1 MTTTQII
8 VTEPG
13 VYDGMPDAVY
23 HGDPVPAGSLS
34 SSGARK
40 LLETCPAR
48 FDYERRHPEPPK
60 KTFDIGHAAH
70 KLVLGVGPHL
80 EVVPGD
86 RWDTKDAKA
95 HVAKVRDLGG
105 VPLKQ
110 ADHDHVTAMA
120 DAIRRHPIA
129 SALFNPAAGGK
140 PEQSLFWIDGDT
152 GTWRRARTDWLPA
165 QGRGRL
171 IVPDYKTCLS
181 AHPEAVRKAVH
192 NHGYYMQAAW
202 YLDGI
207 AAAGLGEDAAFV
219 FVFQEKTPPYLVTVV
234 ELDAEAL
241 MTGRELNR
249 RALHIYAECTAN
261 GVWPGYGDD
270 HDIALVSLPAW
281 ATRTEEFTR

>member
-1 MTTTQII
+1 MTTTE
-8 VTEPG
+8 VTKPG
-13 VYDGMPDAVY
+13 VYDQISDEAY
-23 HGDPVPAGSLS
+23 HGDPVPGGSLS

-48 FDYERRHPEPPK
+48 FDYERRHPELPK

-86 RWDTKDAKA
+86 RWDTKAAKEK
-95 HVAKVRDLGG
+95 VAEIRAAGG

-110 ADHDHVTAMA
+110 VDHDHVTGMA

-129 SALFNPAAGGK
+129 NALFHAGNGK

-152 GTWRRARTDWLPA
+152 SVWRRARTDWLPA
-165 QGRGRL
+165 TGRGRL

-181 AHPEAVRKAVH
+181 AHPDAVAKAVH
-192 NHGYYMQAAW
+192 NHGYYQQAAW

-207 AAAGLGEDAAFV
+207 AAVGLDEDAAFV

-234 ELDAEAL
+234 ELDAVAL
-241 MTGRELNR
+241 IKGRELNR
-249 RALHIYAECTAN
+249 QALRLYADCTTT
-261 GVWPGYGDD
+261 GLWPGYADA
-270 HDIALVSLPAW
+270 HDIALISLPAW
-281 ATRTEEFTR
+281 ATRTEEYIR